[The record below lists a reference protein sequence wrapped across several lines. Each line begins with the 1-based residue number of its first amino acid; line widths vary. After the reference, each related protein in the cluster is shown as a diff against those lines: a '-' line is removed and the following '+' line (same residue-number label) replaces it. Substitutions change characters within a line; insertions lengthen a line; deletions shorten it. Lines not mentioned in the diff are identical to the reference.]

1 MVYQPHP
8 HFMELYQA
16 IAEQDIDLLKTLLS
30 NEEYLIHLDWDENRE
45 DYETLLEQAVEIEN
59 LALVQILLEKGHDL
73 PYWSK
78 CLAKSIELAAE
89 LNNLEIVQTLLEAG
103 ADANVGGT
111 EPPIIPAAG
120 TRNIQLVQ
128 LLISSGADVNS
139 VGEEGVT
146 PLMTASGSGS
156 IEIVKLLVEYGAKID
171 ATRVDGW
178 YTALHLARYYG
189 HEDVCQYLENNLN
202 KM

>member
-16 IAEQDIDLLKTLLS
+16 IALQDIQLLKALLS

-45 DYETLLEQAVEIEN
+45 DYETLLEQAVEIGN
-59 LALVQILLEKGHDL
+59 LTLVQILLEKGHNL
-73 PYWSK
+73 SYWSK

-103 ADANVGGT
+103 ADPNERGA
-111 EPPIIPAAG
+111 EASIIEAAG
-120 TRNIQLVQ
+120 TGNIELVQ

-139 VGEEGVT
+139 VREEGVT
-146 PLMTASGSGS
+146 PLMKASISGSL
-156 IEIVKLLVEYGAKID
+156 EIVKLLVEHGARVD
-171 ATRVDGW
+171 ATLVDGW
-178 YTALHLARYYG
+178 QTALHLARYYG
-189 HEDVCQYLENNLN
+189 HQDVCQYLENNLN
-202 KM
+202 RI